1 MYPEIRNDSRKKEI
15 FGEQKG
21 AHGNEIFKGK
31 VPDTS
36 QKRGSKQWSSRHF
49 IGLSKWLNIQI
60 IGVLRQENKKAV
72 ERNSSKEFKT
82 SPKVNN
88 RICQIKCVH

>member
-1 MYPEIRNDSRKKEI
+1 MILEKKEI

-21 AHGNEIFKGK
+21 AHGNEK
-31 VPDTS
+31 
-36 QKRGSKQWSSRHF
+36 QKMKYSRVKF
-49 IGLSKWLNIQI
+49 QILLIKEGANSGAIDILLDQSKWLTIQI